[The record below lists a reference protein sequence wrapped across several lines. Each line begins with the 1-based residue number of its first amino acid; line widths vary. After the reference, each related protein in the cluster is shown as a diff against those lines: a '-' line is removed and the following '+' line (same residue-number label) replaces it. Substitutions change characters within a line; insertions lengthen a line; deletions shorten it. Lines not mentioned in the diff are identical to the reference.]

1 MKKIYFS
8 YENTGGLSSA
18 DFQLG
23 MRFLV
28 PEIERLQEVTLAG
41 GYTTD
46 YASVNL
52 PADTQMLEKVQLVV
66 DAKKALRPTAL
77 VVVGIGGSHLGTL
90 AVQQALLG
98 TQYNAQQ
105 PDLKIYYVDSVDA
118 DYTYDVYLLVEQE
131 LQQGHQI
138 ILNVISKS
146 GATTETIANFMLFEY
161 LLKQYYPQTY
171 REAIVLTTNYG
182 SPLWELA
189 QQEEFDC
196 LDIPQR
202 VGGRYSVFSPVGL
215 FPLGLLNIDLE
226 MLLAGA
232 AQVVAPCTSIEV
244 THNKAALSAL
254 LLKEHYFSGKN
265 IHDTFLCSVDFA
277 GFGLWYR
284 QLMAESVG
292 KMYDRDGG
300 LVRTGMLPTVSQAT
314 ADLHSVA
321 QLYLGGPLNRFTTFV
336 TVDTNKANLVVPR
349 DIERKVLTKLERQ
362 LQGKTYHELMQAIVE
377 GVRIAYLKQEMPF
390 VTFSIPEK
398 TAYYLG
404 QLIQIKMF
412 EIIYLGFLLDINPF
426 DQPEVEL
433 YKQETR
439 KILSHE

>member
-1 MKKIYFS
+1 MKKVCFS
-8 YENTGGLSSA
+8 YENSGGLSPA

-28 PEIERLQEVTLAG
+28 PEVERLQEVVRVG
-41 GYTTD
+41 GYATD

-52 PADTQMLEKVQLVV
+52 STDAQMLKKVQFVI
-66 DAKKALRPTAL
+66 DAKKVLRPTAL
-77 VVVGIGGSHLGTL
+77 VVIGIGGSHLGTL

-131 LQQGHQI
+131 LQQGHQV

-146 GATTETIANFMLFEY
+146 GSTTETIANFMVFEH
-161 LLKQYYPQTY
+161 LLKQYYPHTY
-171 REAIVLTTNYG
+171 REAIVVTTDYG
-182 SPLWELA
+182 SALWELA

-202 VGGRYSVFSPVGL
+202 VGGRYSIFSPVGL
-215 FPLGLLNIDLE
+215 FPLGLLNVDLE
-226 MLLAGA
+226 MLVAGA
-232 AQVVAPCTSIEV
+232 AHVVASCTSMTV
-244 THNKAALSAL
+244 GDNPAALSAL
-254 LLKEHYFSGKN
+254 LLKEHYFSEKI
-265 IHDTFLCSVDFA
+265 IHDTFLCSVDLA

-292 KMYDRDGG
+292 KMYDRGDGF
-300 LVRTGMLPTVSQAT
+300 VRIGMLPTISLAT

-336 TVDTNKANLVVPR
+336 TVEKNKANLVVPR
-349 DIERKVLTKLERQ
+349 ETERHIMTKLDRQ
-362 LQGKTYHELMQAIVE
+362 LQGKTYHELMQAIVQ
-377 GVRIAYLKQEMPF
+377 GVQTAYLKQEMPF

-404 QLIQIKMF
+404 QLMQIKMF

-439 KILSHE
+439 KILGHE